1 MGTNADLLT
10 SIKQQIEQ
18 KQHLEQVLC
27 ELTAIS
33 PDERSA
39 LLADPKGYLADRCG
53 QPLPEGLKVV
63 VHEDTANEL
72 HIVIPSEPA
81 PTDELT
87 DDQLAGISGGF
98 GFVAAITKI
107 AVVALTTYATAKVS
121 EMTKK
126 NVTSI
131 TGSET
136 AGEIAGT
143 LVDVGPDIR
152 Y

>member
-18 KQHLEQVLC
+18 KQQLEQALC

-39 LLADPKGYLADRCG
+39 LLADPRGYLADRCG
-53 QPLPEGLKVV
+53 QALPEGLKVV

-72 HIVIPSEPA
+72 HIVIPSQPA

-98 GFVAAITKI
+98 GFFAAITKI
-107 AVVALTTYATAKVS
+107 AVFALTTYASSKVS
-121 EMTKK
+121 EMTKR
-126 NVTSI
+126 NVTNL

-136 AGEIAGT
+136 AGDVAGG
-143 LVDVGPDIR
+143 LVDVAGDLI
-152 Y
+152 